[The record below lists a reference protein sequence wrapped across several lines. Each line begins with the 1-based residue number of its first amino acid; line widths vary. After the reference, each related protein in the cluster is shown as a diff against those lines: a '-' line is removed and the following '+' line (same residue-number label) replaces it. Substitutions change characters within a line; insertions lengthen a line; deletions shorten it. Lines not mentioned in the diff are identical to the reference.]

1 MCQILYIL
9 DIKDLKKEN
18 IFIIGFSIFTL
29 VFAIIYECFS
39 HGVVSYF
46 MILAFLIPLLNLILN
61 CIFIYSKFKVTRLSK
76 NLISMS
82 IYTFTF
88 FSIMKGVLDIF
99 GTTNNLI
106 FIYLI
111 VGLLLFIFGVFSLL
125 KKG

>member
-111 VGLLLFIFGVFSLL
+111 VGLLLFIFGVVSLL
-125 KKG
+125 KK

>member
-29 VFAIIYECFS
+29 VFAIIYEYFS

-46 MILAFLIPLLNLILN
+46 MIFAFLIPLLNLILN

-125 KKG
+125 KK

>member
-18 IFIIGFSIFTL
+18 IFFFFFSIFTL

-125 KKG
+125 KK

>member
-18 IFIIGFSIFTL
+18 IFIIGFSIFNL
-29 VFAIIYECFS
+29 VFAIIYECFF

-88 FSIMKGVLDIF
+88 FSIIKGVLDIF

-125 KKG
+125 KK

>member
-29 VFAIIYECFS
+29 VFAIIYEYFS

-46 MILAFLIPLLNLILN
+46 MIFAFLIPLLNLILN
-61 CIFIYSKFKVTRLSK
+61 CIFIYSKFKITRLSK

>member
-125 KKG
+125 KK

>member
-1 MCQILYIL
+1 MYIL

-125 KKG
+125 KK

>member
-106 FIYLI
+106 FIYLMI
-111 VGLLLFIFGVFSLL
+111 KYVNLMLSMINYIY
-125 KKG
+125 

>member
-99 GTTNNLI
+99 
-106 FIYLI
+106 
-111 VGLLLFIFGVFSLL
+111 
-125 KKG
+125 

>member
-29 VFAIIYECFS
+29 VFAIIYEYFS

-46 MILAFLIPLLNLILN
+46 MIFAFLIPLLNLILN